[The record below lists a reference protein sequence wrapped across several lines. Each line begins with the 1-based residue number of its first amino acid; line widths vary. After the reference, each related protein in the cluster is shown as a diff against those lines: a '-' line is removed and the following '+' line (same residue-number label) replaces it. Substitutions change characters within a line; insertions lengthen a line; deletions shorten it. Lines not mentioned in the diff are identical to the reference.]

1 MLDARPGFE
10 IASKKGL
17 PLANV
22 WFILSVSYDTDKKG
36 NAMNYV
42 DIARVWRQHNQE
54 YADSGV
60 VLIFNG
66 KVYCWKNILRDP
78 QHECPGVIAV
88 DTEENVFIAEGG
100 NEYDGAKCWVVFQ
113 ES

>member
-1 MLDARPGFE
+1 MPANQFPAAGSAIDFCQQPYTLDARHGLE
-10 IASKKGL
+10 IASKKDCRYQKCGL
-17 PLANV
+17 YYL
-22 WFILSVSYDTDKKG
+22 Y
-36 NAMNYV
+36 
-42 DIARVWRQHNQE
+42 NQE
-54 YADSGV
+54 HADSGV
-60 VLIFNG
+60 VLIWDG

-78 QHECPGVIAV
+78 QHERPGVIAV